1 MYAPPLSEKP
11 AAERIYLTGRPVRY
25 ELAIELES
33 QRPARE
39 IWRSSTPW
47 SSAALAPA
55 PLMAWV
61 FLTEEMPAGQKVL

>member
-1 MYAPPLSEKP
+1 VWQIKYAPPLSEKP

-39 IWRSSTPW
+39 I
-47 SSAALAPA
+47 
-55 PLMAWV
+55 
-61 FLTEEMPAGQKVL
+61 